1 MIPGF
6 VTGLGIFARHEA
18 NGVAAPAIFGTITPD
33 KVGRAVVGAIR
44 RDVPEIIV
52 TTRPIR
58 PFLAFAAL
66 APRAAER
73 FTNWLGITAVAH
85 QVASLNSRV
94 ASQPER
100 Q

>member
-1 MIPGF
+1 VIPGF

-58 PFLAFAAL
+58 PSWRSRPLRLGPPSDSPTGLASPPLLTKWQA
-66 APRAAER
+66 
-73 FTNWLGITAVAH
+73 
-85 QVASLNSRV
+85 
-94 ASQPER
+94 
-100 Q
+100 